1 MMSMRFE
8 RPFFIT
14 PHAVKRFQE
23 RVADLPAAD
32 IIQLIQSI
40 LQDPGLPVD
49 MEYRD
54 SQMSPVFRG
63 QYGAKAFYIPV
74 IKREGPWPSVP
85 TIYGE
90 ESVIHGKYVRGEL
103 NCHHKKRGGKKNGKQ
118 TL

>member
-1 MMSMRFE
+1 MHFE

-32 IIQLIQSI
+32 IIQLIQAI

-49 MEYRD
+49 IDYRHG
-54 SQMSPVFRG
+54 QMTPIFKGKYGSKVF
-63 QYGAKAFYIPV
+63 YVPIAKG
-74 IKREGPWPSVP
+74 KGPWPSVP

-90 ESVIHGKYVRGEL
+90 ESIIHRKYIRGKL
-103 NCHHKKRGGKKNGKQ
+103 NCRHQGGKKNGKQ